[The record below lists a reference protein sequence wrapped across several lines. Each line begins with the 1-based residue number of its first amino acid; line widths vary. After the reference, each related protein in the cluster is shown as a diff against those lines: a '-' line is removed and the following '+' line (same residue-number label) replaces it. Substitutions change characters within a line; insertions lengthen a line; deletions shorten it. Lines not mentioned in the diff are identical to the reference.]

1 MLTKPGCIFAFK
13 IENQSVGTIRWDEVH
28 TLDRSKITYWVHMN
42 RTAPEMQR
50 WLREDAS
57 LESSVSEALLASST
71 RPRLESS
78 NEGIL
83 MTLRGVN
90 LNEGAEPSDMI
101 SLRLWVEPNRLLTL
115 ERERL
120 LSVAAVAER
129 LQELNGI
136 RSTGEIL
143 VAIIVGLTDKMG
155 PVIDEINDSLEIIE
169 DRVIDPKKSVDRS
182 DLIEL
187 RQHAIMLHRH
197 LRPQV
202 QTIQELYHLK
212 LSWIDVKQHKLLK
225 ETINRVTRFVED
237 LDTVRDRATII
248 QDELANRYAETMN
261 QRMYAVSLI
270 ATILLPMTI
279 LTGLL
284 GINVGGIPMA
294 QSPLGFTFVTV
305 SLVIMGVGGFWL
317 AKWLKWL

>member
-13 IENQSVGTIRWDEVH
+13 LENHSIGTIHWEEI
-28 TLDRSKITYWVHMN
+28 RSSHDDQLSYWIHIN
-42 RTAPEMQR
+42 RTVPEMQR
-50 WLREDAS
+50 WLKEDAS
-57 LESSVSEALLASST
+57 LESNVSDALLASST
-71 RPRLESS
+71 RPRLEIS

-90 LNEGAEPSDMI
+90 LNEGADPSDMI
-101 SLRLWVEPNRLLTL
+101 SLRIWVEKNRLITL
-115 ERERL
+115 EREKL
-120 LSVAAVAER
+120 LSVAAVAQRVE
-129 LQELNGI
+129 EPNGF
-136 RSTGEIL
+136 RSVGEIL
-143 VAIIVGLTDKMG
+143 IAIIVGLTDKMG
-155 PVIDEINDSLEIIE
+155 PVIDEINDTLEILE
-169 DRVIDPKKSVDRS
+169 DGVLDPNKPVDRT

-202 QTIQELYHLK
+202 LTLQELYHLK
-212 LSWIDVKQHKLLK
+212 LGWIEVKQHKQLK

-237 LDTVRDRATII
+237 LDTVRDRATVI

-284 GINVGGIPMA
+284 GINVGGIPLA
-294 QSPLGFTFVTV
+294 QSKFGFTLVTLSMV
-305 SLVIMGVGGFWL
+305 AMGVGGFWI
-317 AKWLKWL
+317 ARRLKWL